1 MSICQWGHARLAFEE
16 DIINDFDDQDHMD
29 LGGEFSFSV
38 NEACLSCDHDIV
50 MVAPT
55 HTDAH
60 SPLLVHLRPSDM
72 NWKRK
77 HAYVPPAKK
86 MQRGEERRTFRSRRS
101 ARVKA
106 SVMVLCYWTNHGTT
120 GMALARGHKT
130 PTLAMVTPHLRQHGY
145 GDRRTGEC
153 ILLLKGEDNTG

>member
-1 MSICQWGHARLAFEE
+1 MSICEWGHARLAFEE
-16 DIINDFDDQDHMD
+16 DINDFDDQDHMD
-29 LGGEFSFSV
+29 LGGDFFSA

-55 HTDAH
+55 DTDAH
-60 SPLLVHLRPSDM
+60 NPLLVHLRSSDM

-86 MQRGEERRTFRSRRS
+86 MQRKERRTFRSRRS